1 MTDYTYTISIPPTNP
16 TTLPE
21 GCVHGASGAFSPIV
35 LVNKATKRRQL
46 MAGDTITF
54 LTSILSINPIA
65 TITMC
70 MQNGSAKSPFI
81 GVECPYQVL
90 NQAKIKVDQIEGFA
104 TWDIWFSI
112 MIPAIG
118 TSPCVTYYIADPEV
132 QTGTGVGGNVKHH
145 K

>member
-1 MTDYTYTISIPPTNP
+1 MTDYTYTISIPQTNP

-35 LVNKATKRRQL
+35 PVNKHTKMRQL

-54 LTSILSINPIA
+54 LTFILSISPNTA
-65 TITMC
+65 ITMC
-70 MQNGSAKSPFI
+70 MQDDSVKSPFI

-90 NQAKIKVDQIEGFA
+90 NQAKITVAKSDSIA
-104 TWDIWFSI
+104 TWNLWFSI
-112 MIPAIG
+112 VIPAVDA
-118 TSPCVTYYIADPEV
+118 SPSATYYIADPEV